1 MATGLEVRGAVS
13 AVCAFVSF
21 ARETISVCKRVYNG
35 ESTADEHLKKHA
47 EQMSEAIAWVQPHS
61 MGIGSEPS
69 DYNSKFEDI
78 IKGCRTAAAELET
91 ELGLVTSMNQ
101 KRNGARVIQ
110 TFLNGPRHRRKIE
123 KLEASLSRYRHV
135 LETEML
141 SHLCSRSD
149 AIQIQQR
156 QGFADVEKDIQT
168 LVTQVAKGKTKL
180 EDIISTE
187 YGGTRETIVK
197 SLEATNAH
205 FTAKLQILH
214 HSAKAEAQNNVFL
227 QSPKFPEMNQ
237 RYNDLMSSR
246 DATFKRVFVAYSETI
261 VVGSQPKK
269 TNTPITCGEG
279 RHRTIE
285 AGCGRDRVD
294 RFWALFT
301 NWLQSNEKLF
311 CIQGKPGSGKST
323 LVKFIIN
330 NENTK
335 RLLSHWSPETVVISH
350 FFWKI
355 GSPPQHTFKGLL
367 CSLVYKSIAVKQ
379 QLIQQIL
386 YKFPNL
392 LLKACYSDWSIEDL
406 ECIFEFILLED
417 EEPRCYF
424 IDGLDEVC
432 CKEGRPIQETIITDW
447 VRKLNIPRLLLED
460 LTKPDIQAF
469 VHKELN
475 PFFANG
481 ALTKETFLLLKITL
495 VFKAQGVFLWIYL
508 PIESIKSGIHH
519 QDSEDILLSRIEQL
533 PDELEKLY
541 ADMWRRMNKN
551 SSIYAQKA
559 ARYLSYVLEKDWYV
573 PMITGVDPATLD
585 PEISQPTLFQV
596 ACAENFKAHEILLGS
611 SVTTSGVEL
620 HALHKEAPLDVQN
633 RCAGLLLW
641 SKPRQGGINELQ
653 TVAIVNG
660 VNYDLSND
668 AADVSDVL
676 FSRVE
681 FIHRTAHDFLVD
693 TEEGQKILKCGQLS
707 KGEAGIRKL
716 KGLLCFLRFLH
727 SEYGIK
733 WLFLRNLYRLL
744 GLLNSKA
751 HEFQSEVM
759 ELLQIMQNLYEGY
772 GPSWECQ
779 APFISFLT
787 SYANLEYFVKLSIAQ
802 EKSSLLATRVLR
814 DAWSPDRHSSLSPT
828 SRLIDALI
836 SMKADPHSYGANQRF
851 NPWLESMKPFVREG
865 TSFTNLLMFAFHAVI
880 EGSYSGSEP
889 SREILKV
896 AMKMATTCPD
906 FSSTTLLLVSI
917 REG

>member
-1 MATGLEVRGAVS
+1 MATGLEVLGAVS
-13 AVCAFVSF
+13 AVCALASF

-35 ESTADEHLKKHA
+35 ESTADEDLKKHA
-47 EQMSEAIAWVQPHS
+47 EQMSEAIAWVQTRC

-78 IKGCRTAAAELET
+78 VKGCRTAAAELET

-123 KLEASLSRYRHV
+123 RLEASLSRYRHV

-141 SHLCSRSD
+141 LHLCSRSD
-149 AIQIQQR
+149 AIQIQHR
-156 QGFADVEKDIQT
+156 QSFADVEKDIQT
-168 LVTQVAKGKTKL
+168 LVTQVAKRKTKL
-180 EDIISTE
+180 EDII
-187 YGGTRETIVK
+187 K
-197 SLEATNAH
+197 
-205 FTAKLQILH
+205 
-214 HSAKAEAQNNVFL
+214 
-227 QSPKFPEMNQ
+227 
-237 RYNDLMSSR
+237 
-246 DATFKRVFVAYSETI
+246 
-261 VVGSQPKK
+261 
-269 TNTPITCGEG
+269 
-279 RHRTIE
+279 
-285 AGCGRDRVD
+285 
-294 RFWALFT
+294 
-301 NWLQSNEKLF
+301 
-311 CIQGKPGSGKST
+311 
-323 LVKFIIN
+323 
-330 NENTK
+330 
-335 RLLSHWSPETVVISH
+335 TVVISH

-386 YKFPNL
+386 YKFPDL
-392 LLKACYSDWSIEDL
+392 LLKTSYSDWSIVDL

-417 EEPRCYF
+417 EEPCCYF

-432 CKEGRPIQETIITDW
+432 GKDDPFKVRQFIGKILNFPKIKICVSTRQETIITDW
-447 VRKLNIPRLLLED
+447 VRKLNIPQLLLED

-481 ALTKETFLLLKITL
+481 ALKKETFLLLKITL

-508 PIESIKSGIHH
+508 AIESIKSGIHH
-519 QDSEDILLSRIEQL
+519 QDSEDILLSRLEEF
-533 PDELEKLY
+533 PDEVETLY

-559 ARYLSYVLEKDWYV
+559 ARYLSYVLEEDWYV
-573 PMITGVDPATLD
+573 PMITGVGPATLD

-596 ACAENFKAHEILLGS
+596 ACAENFKAHEILLGN

-633 RCAGLLLW
+633 RCA
-641 SKPRQGGINELQ
+641 

-660 VNYDLSND
+660 VNSDLSND
-668 AADVSDVL
+668 VADVSDVL
-676 FSRVE
+676 FGRVE
-681 FIHRTAHDFLVD
+681 FIHRTAHDFL
-693 TEEGQKILKCGQLS
+693 
-707 KGEAGIRKL
+707 
-716 KGLLCFLRFLH
+716 
-727 SEYGIK
+727 SE
-733 WLFLRNLYRLL
+733 L
-744 GLLNSKA
+744 
-751 HEFQSEVM
+751 M

-787 SYANLEYFVKLSIAQ
+787 SYANLEYFVKRSIAQ
-802 EKSSLLATRVLR
+802 EKPSLLATRVLR

-865 TSFTNLLMFAFHAVI
+865 TAFTNLFMFAFHAVI
-880 EGSYSGSEP
+880 EGGYPGSEP

-917 REG
+917 REGYSQLMDSWKIPILIARHDPSSFWLLYEVDLRFLLSKVVSGLRNKLTEDTLGDVLWNQLLERLEGSSAKIRFVICTKKDLDEKAKTHNKKCNGSILSRRGFEIRQVRPQFATPSEITEHIFRPSVNITRKEIREIFQEGARLTREFATKLVSCHDMEKFDLESAIASVSGKGLRVICPLCHWTSEDIFPRALDT